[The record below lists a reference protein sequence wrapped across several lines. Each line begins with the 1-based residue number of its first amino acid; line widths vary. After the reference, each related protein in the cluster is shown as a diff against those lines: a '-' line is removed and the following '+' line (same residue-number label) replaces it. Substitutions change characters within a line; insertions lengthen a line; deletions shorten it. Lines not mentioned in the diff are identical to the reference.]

1 MVAAESAPG
10 AEDCST
16 AVRTRCWTSCP
27 DQCLRLFDLGGRL
40 WHEIAR
46 KVGTVATVA
55 EVRVRRVYD
64 EPEDD
69 DGVRVLVDRIWPR
82 GMTKARAALD
92 EWRKDVAPSTELR
105 KWYSHDPAK
114 FEKFTQRYSAELE
127 QAERAR
133 ALQHLR
139 DLAADRRLT
148 LLTASKDVDI
158 SEAVVLAAILN
169 R

>member
-1 MVAAESAPG
+1 MATSLVAIR
-10 AEDCST
+10 T
-16 AVRTRCWTSCP
+16 FVRTVVYAFGCWA
-27 DQCLRLFDLGGRL
+27 FVF
-40 WHEIAR
+40 EVIAG
-46 KVGTVATVA
+46 KVGIVATMA

-64 EPEDD
+64 EPEDN

-92 EWRKDVAPSTELR
+92 EWCKDVAPSTELR

-114 FEKFTQRYSAELE
+114 FEEFTHRYGAELK
-127 QAERAR
+127 QAERAQ

-148 LLTASKDVDI
+148 LLTGSKAVDI
-158 SEAVVLAAILN
+158 SEAAVLAAILN

>member
-1 MVAAESAPG
+1 
-10 AEDCST
+10 
-16 AVRTRCWTSCP
+16 
-27 DQCLRLFDLGGRL
+27 
-40 WHEIAR
+40 
-46 KVGTVATVA
+46 
-55 EVRVRRVYD
+55 VYD

-69 DGVRVLVDRIWPR
+69 NSVRVLVDQIWPR

-92 EWRKDVAPSTELR
+92 EWRKDLAPSTDLR

-114 FEKFTQRYSAELE
+114 FEAFTRRYSAELE
-127 QAERAR
+127 EAERGR

-158 SEAVVLAAILN
+158 SEAAVLAAILN

>member
-1 MVAAESAPG
+1 VSA
-10 AEDCST
+10 
-16 AVRTRCWTSCP
+16 
-27 DQCLRLFDLGGRL
+27 
-40 WHEIAR
+40 I
-46 KVGTVATVA
+46 A

-64 EPEDD
+64 APEDN

-82 GMTKARAALD
+82 GMIKARAALT
-92 EWRKDVAPSTELR
+92 EWCKDVAPSTELR

-114 FEKFTQRYSAELE
+114 FEEFSRRYGAELE
-127 QAERAR
+127 EVERAQ

-158 SEAVVLAAILN
+158 SEATVLAAILN